1 MKGSIQI
8 AKLFGIDVFLH
19 WTFSLLLVWIGGAA
33 IARGA
38 SLFEAL
44 VGITTVCALFVC
56 VVLHELG
63 HALTAR
69 RFGIGTSDITLLP
82 IGGVARLERM
92 PKKPSQEFW
101 VAVAGP
107 AVNVVIAVVLLAVML
122 IVGQNQI
129 ASNDI
134 LTGQSI
140 LANLFTINVVLVIF
154 NMLPAFPMDGGR
166 VLRALLAMK
175 LPYLKATQIAARV
188 GQMMAVLFALLGLLY
203 NPMLFLIA
211 LFVFVGAGGEVRMAQ
226 LGELIGN
233 LRVSHGMMTRF
244 RTLSVDDT
252 LQTVSDEILAGHQYD
267 FPVCEHDGRYTGM
280 FCRDQLGEAISEH
293 GTAFPIRQLVKADQM
308 TTHRDA
314 NLEHLAAEMQ
324 SKGVSTVAVLDG
336 DQVVGVISI
345 ENINELVMIRSAR
358 ADRINRDVPHGEIA
372 PLSMPVPER
381 RT

>member
-1 MKGSIQI
+1 LEAFVG
-8 AKLFGIDVFLH
+8 
-19 WTFSLLLVWIGGAA
+19 LV
-33 IARGA
+33 
-38 SLFEAL
+38 
-44 VGITTVCALFVC
+44 TVSALFVC

-107 AVNVVIAVVLLAVML
+107 AVNVVIAAVLLGIML
-122 IVGQNQI
+122 LIGQEQI
-129 ASNDI
+129 ASAN
-134 LTGQSI
+134 LLSGQSI

-166 VLRALLAMK
+166 VLRSLLAMK
-175 LPYLKATQIAARV
+175 LPYLQATQIAARV
-188 GQMMAVLFALLGLLY
+188 GQMMAVMFALLGLLG
-203 NPMLFLIA
+203 NPFLFLIA

-233 LRVSHGMMTRF
+233 LRVAHGMMTRF
-244 RTLSVDDT
+244 RTLTVDDT

-267 FPVCEHDGRYTGM
+267 FPVCRDGRYIGM

-293 GTAFPIRQLVKADQM
+293 GTEYPIETLVKTDQL

-314 NLEHLAAEMQ
+314 NLEHLASEMQ
-324 SKGVSTVAVLDG
+324 SKNVSTAAVLDG
-336 DQVVGVISI
+336 EQVVGVISL

-358 ADRINRDVPHGEIA
+358 ANRLNRDVPSDEIA
-372 PLSMPVPER
+372 PLGMPVPER
-381 RT
+381 RS